1 VPLHDTPGGGAK
13 QGWQRTHD
21 PELANI
27 RGRRDNATRL
37 WKQPR
42 ENVMKK
48 PKVVGVDEFAERMRR
63 ETRKGGAGEPLAVA
77 DNGEIL
83 GYFVRAEEY
92 ERLTRRAFRR
102 FLQSRLKGPTIAHDE
117 VFRRIEKRLRVRRDK
132 AS

>member
-1 VPLHDTPGGGAK
+1 
-13 QGWQRTHD
+13 
-21 PELANI
+21 
-27 RGRRDNATRL
+27 
-37 WKQPR
+37 
-42 ENVMKK
+42 MKK
-48 PKVVGVDEFAERMRR
+48 PNVVAVDEFAERIHR
-63 ETRKGGAGEPLAVA
+63 ETRKGGTGEPLAVA

-117 VFRRIEKRLRVRRDK
+117 VFRRIEKRLRGRRDK